1 MDARR
6 ALAALGL
13 LMHLPDPPG
22 ELSVL
27 LLAAGRPGPVRIEA
41 ARETFSSAHAR
52 LTLRLPALSA
62 SMNG

>member
-6 ALAALGL
+6 AVAALGL
-13 LMHLPDPPG
+13 LMHLPDPAG

-27 LLAAGRPGPVRIEA
+27 LLAAGRPGPVRIEGGA
-41 ARETFSSAHAR
+41 GDLQQRARP